1 MATTRQCMFLCKNKC
16 ECICESILASG
27 SRRTLWFCT
36 ADGGGIGGLQ
46 TEWNRADAFLM
57 ALLLSEN

>member
-1 MATTRQCMFLCKNKC
+1 MFMCTYKS

-27 SRRTLWFCT
+27 SRRARWFCT
-36 ADGGGIGGLQ
+36 ADGGGGGGVMQ

-57 ALLLSEN
+57 ALLLSGN